1 MTGRNFPARHH
12 SAEELTMG
20 RPVATSGHWRM
31 RRTADASD
39 GQILIAAINGL
50 PEFLHARGVDPHR
63 LLRAV
68 GLEGGTAL
76 RLDLPRYC
84 ALIELAA
91 RQTGNDAFGLQ
102 FGRDGALAR
111 LGPLGEI
118 ALAAPTLGAALDNL
132 AGLFSFFQQNTDAS
146 FQTTAGICRLDYRI
160 LDGRILERRQDTE
173 LMMTSLLRL
182 IRHCLGAHWA
192 PDEVH
197 FEHPQPAGVHMHRRI
212 FNAPV
217 CFSMGTN
224 ALIFRDPG
232 LSRAMPGRDPAR
244 MRQLRDELLR
254 LVGSTGTLNLTD
266 QVVGEIRSRLAG
278 GYPHIEDIAEAL
290 RMTRWT
296 LQRRLAEQG
305 QVFSELVEATRRRL
319 ARLHLAAA
327 HMPIQEVAEVLGYS
341 EVSAFTRACVRWF
354 GLPPSRLRDHILCER
369 ATASRIES
377 GEMSIPF
384 HGKAIGSVKDQLR
397 GVAS

>member
-1 MTGRNFPARHH
+1 
-12 SAEELTMG
+12 MG
-20 RPVATSGHWRM
+20 RSAAACGHWRT
-31 RRTADASD
+31 RRTADASE
-39 GQILIAAINGL
+39 GQILAAAINGL
-50 PEFLHARGVDPHR
+50 PEFLRSRGVDPHR

-68 GLEGGTAL
+68 GLEGGTAV

-91 RQTGNDAFGLQ
+91 HQTGNDTFGLQ
-102 FGRDGALAR
+102 FGRDGAHER
-111 LGPLGEI
+111 LGLLGEI

-132 AGLFSFFQQNTDAS
+132 AALFPFFQQNTDAS
-146 FQTTAGICRLDYRI
+146 FETTNGLCRLDYRI

-173 LMMTSLLRL
+173 LTMTSLVRL
-182 IRHCLGAHWA
+182 IRCCLGPNWA
-192 PDEVH
+192 PHEVH
-197 FEHPQPAGVHMHRRI
+197 FEHPQPAGVRMHRRI

-217 CFSMGTN
+217 SFSMGTN

-232 LSRAMPGRDPAR
+232 LSRSMPASDPTR
-244 MRQLRDELLR
+244 MRQLREELVR
-254 LVGSTGTLNLTD
+254 LVGSTGTLSLAD
-266 QVVGEIRSRLAG
+266 QVVGEIRSRLAA

-319 ARLHLAAA
+319 ARSHLGAA

-369 ATASRIES
+369 VNASSRIES
-377 GEMSIPF
+377 GEMSIAF
-384 HGKAIGSVKDQLR
+384 HEKFVGSATNQLR
-397 GVAS
+397 GVT